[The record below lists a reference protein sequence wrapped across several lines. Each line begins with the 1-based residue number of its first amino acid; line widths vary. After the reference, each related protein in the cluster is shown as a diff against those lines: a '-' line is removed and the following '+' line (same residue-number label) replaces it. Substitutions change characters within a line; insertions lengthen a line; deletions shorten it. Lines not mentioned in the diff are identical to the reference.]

1 MKMHAFLRTI
11 RFRLTLWYVSF
22 LMIVVIALLIGLNL
36 RVENISSTPGPS
48 GSSSQVQAVPQDSSF
63 KNYVRRDSILGAAIA
78 LVVGS
83 VGIYFLSGTIL
94 KPIDRVT
101 SLAKR
106 SSYSNLK
113 ERLNYSGPNDEVKR
127 LADTFDDMLG
137 RLKNAADSQKQFIQD
152 ASHELRTPI
161 ATALTNIEVLEM
173 NSAVTIE
180 DYQELICVLKLSL
193 DRMSSIS
200 NSLQLLSED
209 SDSMTRLEKV
219 SILEVITNV
228 VSEVEM
234 EARRQGI
241 IINWTPL
248 AAEAVVLGDGFR
260 LRQVIF
266 NLVDNA
272 LKYNRPEGSVTITVS
287 SEDRSVIIQV
297 TDTGIGIADEDLP
310 RVFDRFYRVDKSR
323 SRQQGGSGLGLAIVK
338 KVVEE
343 LQGTVSVE
351 SIPGQGST
359 FCVQLPSSFGA
370 QERTSSHPH

>member
-1 MKMHAFLRTI
+1 MMKISAFMRTI

-22 LMIVVIALLIGLNL
+22 LMIVVLALLIGLNL
-36 RVENISSTPGPS
+36 RVEKLNAFPIPS
-48 GSSSQVQAVPQDSSF
+48 GSPTQVQTVPQDNSF
-63 KNYVRRDSILGAAIA
+63 KNDVRKDSITGAVIA

-101 SLAKR
+101 SLARR

-113 ERLNYSGPNDEVKR
+113 ERLHYNGPDDEVKR
-127 LADTFDDMLG
+127 LADTFDDLLG
-137 RLKNAADSQKQFIQD
+137 RLKTAADFQKQFVQD

-173 NSAVTIE
+173 KSEASIE
-180 DYQELICVLKLSL
+180 DYQELTRILKLSL
-193 DRMSSIS
+193 DRMHNIS

-209 SDSMTRLEKV
+209 SDSMVRLEKV
-219 SILEVITNV
+219 SIPEVITNV
-228 VSEVEM
+228 VNEVEM
-234 EARRQGI
+234 ETRRQGI
-241 IINWTPL
+241 IINWTSP
-248 AAEAVVLGDGFR
+248 ATEAFVLGDGFR

-272 LKYNRPEGSVTITVS
+272 LKYNRPEGLVNITVHI
-287 SEDRSVIIQV
+287 ENRWVIIRV
-297 TDTGIGIADEDLP
+297 VDTGIGIAAADLP
-310 RVFDRFYRVDKSR
+310 QVFDRFFRVDKSR

-338 KVVEE
+338 KVVED
-343 LQGTVSVE
+343 LRGTVSVE

-359 FCVQLPSSFGA
+359 FCVRLPLYP
-370 QERTSSHPH
+370 QV

>member
-1 MKMHAFLRTI
+1 M
-11 RFRLTLWYVSF
+11 
-22 LMIVVIALLIGLNL
+22 G
-36 RVENISSTPGPS
+36 
-48 GSSSQVQAVPQDSSF
+48 AV
-63 KNYVRRDSILGAAIA
+63 IA

-101 SLAKR
+101 ALARR

-113 ERLNYSGPNDEVKR
+113 ERLNYTGPNDEVKR

-137 RLKNAADSQKQFIQD
+137 RLKKAADSQKQFIQD

-173 NSAVTIE
+173 NSEITIE
-180 DYQELICVLKLSL
+180 DYQELIDVLKLSL
-193 DRMSSIS
+193 ARMNNIS
-200 NSLQLLSED
+200 NSLQILSED

-219 SILEVITNV
+219 SIPEVITHVINEV
-228 VSEVEM
+228 VM

-241 IINWTPL
+241 TINWKPPS
-248 AAEAVVLGDGFR
+248 AETFVLGDGFR
-260 LRQVIF
+260 LRQIVF

-272 LKYNRPEGSVTITVS
+272 LKYNRPEGSVTITVH
-287 SEDRSVIIQV
+287 SENQSVIFQIV
-297 TDTGIGIADEDLP
+297 DTGIGIAAADLP
-310 RVFDRFYRVDKSR
+310 KVFDRFFRVDKSR

-338 KVVEE
+338 KVVED

-359 FCVQLPSSFGA
+359 FCVRLPLYPL
-370 QERTSSHPH
+370 R